1 LREFNQ
7 PCLTKESMTMRFAG
21 IVLALPLV
29 FVLCS
34 HAFAQAPAPALA
46 AESDP
51 GSLGF
56 SASRLARIAP
66 WYQAQIDAGALPG
79 AVVAIARQG
88 KLAYLQAIGFQDR
101 AKKIPMQPDSIFW
114 LASMTKPVNSVAAM
128 MLVEQG
134 KLDLAAPVSR
144 YLPEFENT
152 QVGVETTNPS
162 GKTELAFVPQKRAM
176 TVLDLVRM
184 TAGLVQSAKGSG
196 PVHSF
201 NRQIWA
207 RRDQS
212 LAEFI
217 ATLATRPLAYQPGE
231 VWEYSDWSIDTLGRV
246 VEVASGEPL
255 DQFLESHIFKP
266 LGMVDTGFYVP
277 EAKLSRL
284 VDPAPEG
291 RDALFDVVKPPR
303 YFSGSGGLVST
314 APDYLRF
321 CQMLLNGG
329 ELDGVR
335 ILTPATVALMTTS
348 SLPAT
353 VRFAGIAAQLMG
365 PEQGT
370 SWGLG
375 FAIRTDPESSWVPGS
390 VGSFAW
396 SGAWGTYFWID
407 PAVQLIG
414 VQMVQVP
421 REDNQRYFDAIRHL
435 TFAALDLSGPAPAEP
450 DPPARVVGESML
462 SAYVGRYYFGAS
474 LSASDLQS
482 TARSVFGGIGLNL
495 TKDGGRATVDPFAGG
510 PAEKAGVMKGD
521 ILSSID
527 GVATDALSLGEF
539 IGKLRGKAGT
549 TTTLTLLRAGSAT
562 PLTITVERRTIT
574 LPGAEFTIRLEDGK
588 LLAEATGIW
597 PVLEIEKGRSV
608 ELRPLSRTEF
618 SLDSSERTRL
628 AFLDDQAGKI
638 SGVALNPGPLAING
652 VKVN

>member
-1 LREFNQ
+1 
-7 PCLTKESMTMRFAG
+7 MAMRFER

-29 FVLCS
+29 FVLSSYAC
-34 HAFAQAPAPALA
+34 AQTPALA
-46 AESDP
+46 VATESDS

-56 SASRLARIAP
+56 SVSRLARIAP

-88 KLAYLQAIGFQDR
+88 KLAYLQAIGFQGR
-101 AKKIPMQPDSIFW
+101 AKKIPLKPDAIFW
-114 LASMTKPVNSVAAM
+114 IASMTKPVTSVAAM
-128 MLVEQG
+128 MLVEEG

-144 YLPEFENT
+144 YLPEFEAT
-152 QVGVETTNPS
+152 QVGFETTDPS
-162 GKTELAFVPQKRAM
+162 GKKELAFEPQKRAM
-176 TVLDLVRM
+176 AVLDLIRM
-184 TAGLVQSAKGSG
+184 TSGLVHPLQGNG

-201 NRQIWA
+201 NRQIEA

-217 ATLATRPLAYQPGE
+217 ATIARRPLAYLSGE
-231 VWEYSDWSIDTLGRV
+231 VWEYSDWGFDTLGRV

-255 DQFLESHIFKP
+255 DQFLESRIFKP
-266 LGMVDTGFYVP
+266 LGMIDTGFYVP

-291 RDALFDVVKPPR
+291 RAGLFDVVKPPR
-303 YFSGSGGLVST
+303 YFSGTGGLVST

-329 ELDGVR
+329 ELDGLR
-335 ILTPATVALMTTS
+335 ILPPATVTQMTRS

-353 VRFAGIAAQLMG
+353 VRFAGNDADVMG
-365 PEQGT
+365 PEHGT

-375 FAIRTDPESSWVPGS
+375 FAIRTDPEASWVPGS

-396 SGAWGTYFWID
+396 NGAWGTYFWID

-421 REDNQRYFDAIRHL
+421 RGDKQRYFDAIRHL
-435 TFAALDLSGPAPAEP
+435 TYAALDLSKAAPSEP
-450 DPPARVVGESML
+450 EPTLDLGASTL
-462 SAYVGRYYFGAS
+462 SAYVGRYFFGTS
-474 LSASDLQS
+474 LSAGDRQS
-482 TARSVFGGIGLNL
+482 VARRVFGGTGLNV
-495 TKDGGRATVDPFAGG
+495 TKAEGRVTVDPVAGG
-510 PAEKAGVMKGD
+510 PAEKSGIMKGD
-521 ILSSID
+521 LLTAID
-527 GVATDALSLGEF
+527 GVATDALSLGE
-539 IGKLRGKAGT
+539 ISGKLRGKVGT
-549 TTTLTLLRAGSAT
+549 ATTLTLLHAGSVT
-562 PLTITVERRTIT
+562 PLTILVERGTVT
-574 LPGAEFTIRLEDGK
+574 LPGAELTIRLEDGK

-628 AFLDDQAGKI
+628 AFLDDKAGKV
-638 SGVALNPGPLAING
+638 SGVALNPGPFAING
-652 VKVN
+652 MKVN

>member
-1 LREFNQ
+1 
-7 PCLTKESMTMRFAG
+7 MAMRFAR
-21 IVLALPLV
+21 IILALPFV
-29 FVLCS
+29 FVLS
-34 HAFAQAPAPALA
+34 LHAFAQTLAPAVA

-56 SASRLARIAP
+56 SASRLERITP
-66 WYQAQIDAGALPG
+66 WYLAQIDAGALPG
-79 AVVAIARQG
+79 AVVAIARDG

-101 AKKIPMQPDSIFW
+101 AKTIPIRQDSIFW
-114 LASMTKPVNSVAAM
+114 LASMTKPVTSVAAM
-128 MLVEQG
+128 MLVEAG
-134 KLDLAAPVSR
+134 KLDFAAPVSH
-144 YLPEFENT
+144 YLPEFANT
-152 QVGVETTNPS
+152 RVGVETTDPS
-162 GKTELAFVPQKRAM
+162 GKTALAFVPQKRAM
-176 TVLDLVRM
+176 MVLDLVRM
-184 TAGLVQSAKGSG
+184 TAGLVQPAKGHG
-196 PVHSF
+196 PVPSF

-217 ATLATRPLAYQPGE
+217 ATVATRPLANQPGE
-231 VWEYSDWSIDTLGRV
+231 VWEYSDWSLDTLGRV

-277 EAKLSRL
+277 KEKLSRL

-291 RDALFDVVKPPR
+291 RGDLFDVTKAPR
-303 YFSGSGGLVST
+303 YISGSGGLVST

-335 ILTPATVALMTTS
+335 ILAPATVALMARS

-353 VRFAGIAAQLMG
+353 VGIAGIAAYVMG
-365 PEQGT
+365 PEHGT

-407 PAVQLIG
+407 PSARLIA

-421 REDNQRYFDAIRHL
+421 RPDNQRYFDAIRHL
-435 TFAALDLSGPAPAEP
+435 TYAALDLSGRTPSEP
-450 DPPARVVGESML
+450 EPPAHVVGESLL

-474 LSASDLQS
+474 LSASDPQS
-482 TARSVFGGIGLNL
+482 AARGVFGGTGLNV
-495 TKDGGRATVDPFAGG
+495 TKDSGRATVDPVAGG

-521 ILSSID
+521 ILSAVD
-527 GVATDALSLGEF
+527 GVATDALSLNA
-539 IGKLRGKAGT
+539 IIARLRGKAGT
-549 TTTLTLLRAGSAT
+549 ATTLTLLRAGGVT
-562 PLTITVERRTIT
+562 PL
-574 LPGAEFTIRLEDGK
+574 TIRLEDGK
-588 LLAEATGIW
+588 LLAEATVTW
-597 PVLEIEKGRSV
+597 PILEIEKGTSV
-608 ELRPLSRTEF
+608 ELWPLSRTEF
-618 SLDSSERTRL
+618 SLDRSERTRL
-628 AFLDDQAGKI
+628 AFLNDQAGKVL
-638 SGVALNPGPLAING
+638 GVALNPGPYAITG
-652 VKVN
+652 VKVK

>member
-1 LREFNQ
+1 
-7 PCLTKESMTMRFAG
+7 MRFAR
-21 IVLALPLV
+21 IVLALPFV
-29 FVLCS
+29 FILS
-34 HAFAQAPAPALA
+34 LHAFAQAPAPAVA
-46 AESDP
+46 AESNP

-66 WYQAQIDAGALPG
+66 WYQTQIDAGALPG

-101 AKKIPMQPDSIFW
+101 AKTVPMRSDSIFW
-114 LASMTKPVNSVAAM
+114 LASMTKPVTSVAAM
-128 MLVEQG
+128 MLVEAG
-134 KLDLAAPVSR
+134 RLDLAASVSR

-152 QVGVETTNPS
+152 QVGVETTDPS
-162 GKTELAFVPQKRAM
+162 GKTELAFVPQNRAM

-184 TAGLVQSAKGSG
+184 TAGIVQPVKGRG

-212 LAEFI
+212 LAGFI

-284 VDPAPEG
+284 ADPAPEG
-291 RDALFDVVKPPR
+291 RDMLFDVTKPLK
-303 YFSGSGGLVST
+303 YVSGSGGLVST

-335 ILTPATVALMTTS
+335 ILAPATVALMTRS
-348 SLPAT
+348 ALPAT
-353 VRFAGIAAQLMG
+353 VRFAGVDAYVMG
-365 PEQGT
+365 PAHGT

-407 PAVQLIG
+407 PSAKLIA

-421 REDNQRYFDAIRHL
+421 RQDNQRYFDAIRHL
-435 TFAALDLSGPAPAEP
+435 TYAALDLSKAAPLEP
-450 DPPARVVGESML
+450 EPPALDLGGSTL
-462 SAYVGRYYFGAS
+462 SAFVGRYYFGAS
-474 LSASDLQS
+474 LSASDVQS
-482 TARSVFGGIGLNL
+482 AARGAFGGTGLNVA
-495 TKDGGRATVDPFAGG
+495 KDGGRAAVDPVGGG
-510 PAEKAGVMKGD
+510 PAEKAGVMQGD
-521 ILSSID
+521 ILSAID
-527 GVATDALSLGEF
+527 GVATDALSLDE
-539 IGKLRGKAGT
+539 ILGKLRGKAGT
-549 TTTLTLLRAGSAT
+549 ATTLTLLRGSNAT
-562 PLTITVERRTIT
+562 PLTIRVERKTIT
-574 LPGAEFTIRLEDGK
+574 PPGAELTIRLEDGK

-597 PVLEIEKGRSV
+597 PVLEIEKGMSV
-608 ELRPLSRTEF
+608 ALRPLSPTEF

-628 AFLDDQAGKI
+628 AFLDDQAGKV
-638 SGVALNPGPLAING
+638 SGVAMNPGPFAVNG
-652 VKVN
+652 VKVQ

>member
-1 LREFNQ
+1 MAM
-7 PCLTKESMTMRFAG
+7 KFAR
-21 IVLALPLV
+21 IVLALP
-29 FVLCS
+29 FVLS
-34 HAFAQAPAPALA
+34 LLAFAQAPAPAVA

-56 SASRLARIAP
+56 SLSRLARIAP

-88 KLAYLQAIGFQDR
+88 KLANLQAIGFEHR
-101 AKKIPMQPDSIFW
+101 AKKIPMKPDSIFW
-114 LASMTKPVNSVAAM
+114 LASMTKPVTSVAAM
-128 MLVEQG
+128 MLVEAG
-134 KLDLAAPVSR
+134 KLDLAAPVSS
-144 YLPEFENT
+144 YLPEFTNT
-152 QVGVETTNPS
+152 RVGVETTNPS
-162 GKTELAFVPQKRAM
+162 GKTELAFVPQNRAM

-184 TAGLVQSAKGSG
+184 TAGLVQPVKGHG
-196 PVHSF
+196 PVHSL

-207 RRDQS
+207 RRDQT

-217 ATLATRPLAYQPGE
+217 ANLATRPLAYQPGE
-231 VWEYSDWSIDTLGRV
+231 VWEYSDWSIDALGRV

-277 EAKLSRL
+277 EVKLSRL
-284 VDPAPEG
+284 ADPAPEG
-291 RDALFDVVKPPR
+291 RGELFDVTKPLR
-303 YFSGSGGLVST
+303 YVSGSGGLVST

-335 ILTPATVALMTTS
+335 ILTPATVALMTRS

-353 VRFAGIAAQLMG
+353 VRFAGIGAYVMG
-365 PEQGT
+365 PEHGT

-375 FAIRTDPESSWVPGS
+375 FAIRTGPESSWVPGS

-407 PAVQLIG
+407 PSAQLIA

-421 REDNQRYFDAIRHL
+421 RPDNQRYFDAIREH
-435 TFAALDLSGPAPAEP
+435 TYAALDLSGPAPVGPEP
-450 DPPARVVGESML
+450 PVSVVGESQL

-474 LSASDLQS
+474 LSASDRQS
-482 TARSVFGGIGLNL
+482 AAREGFGGTGLNV
-495 TKDGGRATVDPFAGG
+495 TKDGGRTTVDLVAGG
-510 PAEKAGVMKGD
+510 PAKKAGVMKGD
-521 ILSSID
+521 ILSAID
-527 GVATDALSLGEF
+527 SVATDALSLDE
-539 IGKLRGKAGT
+539 IIARLRGKAGT
-549 TTTLTLLRAGSAT
+549 ATTLTLLRAGGAT
-562 PLTITVERRTIT
+562 PLTIRVERETIT
-574 LPGAEFTIRLEDGK
+574 QPEAELTIRFEGGK

-628 AFLDDQAGKI
+628 AFLNDQAGKV
-638 SGVALNPGPLAING
+638 SGVALNPGPFAVNG

>member
-1 LREFNQ
+1 M
-7 PCLTKESMTMRFAG
+7 KFARV
-21 IVLALPLV
+21 VLALP
-29 FVLCS
+29 FVLVLAL
-34 HAFAQAPAPALA
+34 HAFAQAPAPIVA

-79 AVVAIARQG
+79 AVIAIARRG
-88 KLAYLQAIGFQDR
+88 KLAYLRAIGFQDH
-101 AKKIPMQPDSIFW
+101 AKTVRMQPDSIFW
-114 LASMTKPVNSVAAM
+114 LASMTKPVTSVAAM
-128 MLVEQG
+128 MLVEAG

-152 QVGVETTNPS
+152 RVGVETTNPS
-162 GKTELAFVPQKRAM
+162 GKTELAFEPQNRAM

-184 TAGLVQSAKGSG
+184 TSGIVYPLQGNG

-201 NRQIWA
+201 NRGIAA

-212 LAEFI
+212 LSEFI
-217 ATLATRPLAYQPGE
+217 AAIATRPLAYQPGE
-231 VWEYSDWSIDTLGRV
+231 VWEYSDWSFDTLGRV
-246 VEVASGEPL
+246 VEVASDEPL
-255 DQFLESHIFKP
+255 DRFFESHIFKP
-266 LGMVDTGFYVP
+266 LGMVDTGFHVP

-291 RDALFDVVKPPR
+291 RGGLFDVTKPPR
-303 YFSGSGGLVST
+303 YLSGTGGLVST

-335 ILTPATVALMTTS
+335 ILAPATVARMTRS
-348 SLPAT
+348 SLPAN
-353 VRFAGIAAQLMG
+353 VRFAGIDAHVMG
-365 PEQGT
+365 PEHGT

-375 FAIRTDPESSWVPGS
+375 FAIRTDPETSWVPGS

-407 PAVQLIG
+407 PSARLIA

-421 REDNQRYFDAIRHL
+421 RPDNQRYFDAIRHL
-435 TFAALDLSGPAPAEP
+435 TYAALDLSGPAPAEP
-450 DPPARVVGESML
+450 ELPARVAGESLL

-474 LSASDLQS
+474 LSASDPQS
-482 TARSVFGGIGLNL
+482 AARGVFGGTGLNV
-495 TKDGGRATVDPFAGG
+495 TKDGRRATVDPVAGG

-521 ILSSID
+521 ILSAID
-527 GVATDALSLGEF
+527 GVATDALSLDE
-539 IGKLRGKAGT
+539 ITGKLRGKVGT
-549 TTTLTLLRAGSAT
+549 ATTLTLLRAGNAT
-562 PLTITVERRTIT
+562 PLTISVERRTVT
-574 LPGAEFTIRLEDGK
+574 LPGAELTIRLEDGK

-628 AFLDDQAGKI
+628 AFLNDQAGKV
-638 SGVALNPGPLAING
+638 SGVALNPGPFAVNG
-652 VKVN
+652 VTVK

>member
-1 LREFNQ
+1 
-7 PCLTKESMTMRFAG
+7 MRFAR
-21 IVLALPLV
+21 IVLTLALV
-29 FVLCS
+29 FTALQ
-34 HAFAQAPAPALA
+34 AFAQAPTPAVA
-46 AESDP
+46 AGSDP

-66 WYQAQIDAGALPG
+66 WYRAQIDAGALPG

-101 AKKIPMQPDSIFW
+101 AKTVPMRPDSIFW
-114 LASMTKPVNSVAAM
+114 LASMSKPVTSVAAM
-128 MLVEQG
+128 MLVEAG
-134 KLDLAAPVSR
+134 KLDLGAPVSR
-144 YLPEFENT
+144 YLPEFANT
-152 QVGVETTNPS
+152 RVGVETTDPS
-162 GKTELAFVPQKRAM
+162 GKTALAFVPQNRAM

-184 TAGLVQSAKGSG
+184 TAGLVQPAKGHG

-207 RRDQS
+207 RRDES

-246 VEVASGEPL
+246 IEVVSGEPL
-255 DQFLESHIFKP
+255 DQFLASHIFKP

-277 EAKLSRL
+277 GEKLSRL

-291 RDALFDVVKPPR
+291 RGDLFDVTKPAR
-303 YFSGSGGLVST
+303 YLSGAGGLVST

-335 ILTPATVALMTTS
+335 ILAPATVALMTRS
-348 SLPAT
+348 SLPAA
-353 VRFAGIAAQLMG
+353 VRFAGVDALVMG
-365 PEQGT
+365 PAHGT

-375 FAIRTDPESSWVPGS
+375 FAIRTDPEASWVPGS

-407 PAVQLIG
+407 PSAKLIA

-421 REDNQRYFDAIRHL
+421 RPDNQRYFDAIRHF
-435 TFAALDLSGPAPAEP
+435 TYAALDPSGPEP
-450 DPPARVVGESML
+450 EAPARVVGEDLL

-474 LSASDLQS
+474 LSASDV
-482 TARSVFGGIGLNL
+482 RSVARGMFGGTGLNVA
-495 TKDGGRATVDPFAGG
+495 KDSGRATVDPVAGG

-521 ILSSID
+521 ILSAID
-527 GVATDALSLGEF
+527 GVATDALSLDEI
-539 IGKLRGKAGT
+539 IGRLRGKAGT
-549 TTTLTLLRAGSAT
+549 ATTLTLLRAGGVT
-562 PLTITVERRTIT
+562 PLTIRVERKTIT
-574 LPGAEFTIRLEDGK
+574 LPGAELTIRLADGK
-588 LLAEATGIW
+588 LLAEATGAW

-608 ELRPLSRTEF
+608 ALRPLSGTEF
-618 SLDSSERTRL
+618 SVDSSEHTRL
-628 AFLDDQAGKI
+628 AFLDDQAGKV
-638 SGVALNPGPLAING
+638 SGVALNPGPFAVDG
-652 VKVN
+652 VRVK